1 MKLMMADM
9 VAINK
14 IISQILGILRISI
27 KIRQMGTQVIRT
39 KISIKISTRIRGIK
53 TILGEEDTEVRAIIN
68 LSHLLRVTGRVLVE
82 RVKLQVVTG

>member
-68 LSHLLRVTGRVLVE
+68 LNHLLRVTGRVLVE